1 MRAPGEL
8 CYDRSGEIE
17 METMQAPG
25 RGRQSKL
32 GWELLIAAAVLVAL
46 LFLLGNMAALMG
58 LAGESTVSVALCAL
72 VCLPMPAIYVGAKR
86 GWTWGLGFCL
96 FGAGAGWLILGQA
109 GLLLF
114 GALLPIILIGSI
126 VIHKKMGAYD
136 SLVLSCGGALLTVA
150 LAAGYIY
157 LKTGLD
163 PLTYLFETMK
173 TAMETD
179 ANVAAAFYWTFRFVD
194 VQSGVAS
201 IDQVL
206 AEMGQVTVQ
215 QMREYVTAQPQQEM
229 LRQIIAQTIPTS
241 AVSYILYSG
250 VGGFLIPRYLVKRTG
265 GEVGKMP
272 PFSHFLLPKTS
283 GIYLII
289 TFVLAMLPGLLN
301 LPQLE
306 VAGNVLLQFVYIIF
320 SIQGLALIDYLLRP
334 RIRSTPGRVAI
345 LVVIWIVVPA
355 LTQDL
360 MLLMW
365 VGLMEQLVRLREK
378 MDAAQQNGGK
388 PNA

>member
-1 MRAPGEL
+1 
-8 CYDRSGEIE
+8 
-17 METMQAPG
+17 
-25 RGRQSKL
+25 
-32 GWELLIAAAVLVAL
+32 
-46 LFLLGNMAALMG
+46 
-58 LAGESTVSVALCAL
+58 
-72 VCLPMPAIYVGAKR
+72 
-86 GWTWGLGFCL
+86 
-96 FGAGAGWLILGQA
+96 
-109 GLLLF
+109 
-114 GALLPIILIGSI
+114 
-126 VIHKKMGAYD
+126 
-136 SLVLSCGGALLTVA
+136 
-150 LAAGYIY
+150 
-157 LKTGLD
+157 
-163 PLTYLFETMK
+163 MK

-265 GEVGKMP
+265 GEVGRIP

-289 TFVLAMLPGLLN
+289 TFVLAMLPKLLS
-301 LPQLE
+301 LSQLE

-334 RIRSTPGRVAI
+334 RIHSTPGRVTL
-345 LVVIWIVVPA
+345 LVVIWIVVPV
-355 LTQDL
+355 LTPGL

>member
-1 MRAPGEL
+1 MRRLCLLHFFFCWATWQPSWGLRAEARSASPYAP
-8 CYDRSGEIE
+8 
-17 METMQAPG
+17 
-25 RGRQSKL
+25 
-32 GWELLIAAAVLVAL
+32 
-46 LFLLGNMAALMG
+46 
-58 LAGESTVSVALCAL
+58 LCACPCRQFMW
-72 VCLPMPAIYVGAKR
+72 VRNGAGPGAWASACLAREPAGSSWGKR
-86 GWTWGLGFCL
+86 GFCCL
-96 FGAGAGWLILGQA
+96 
-109 GLLLF
+109 

-163 PLTYLFETMK
+163 PLTYLFKTMK

-265 GEVGKMP
+265 GEVGKIP

-289 TFVLAMLPGLLN
+289 TFVLAMLPKLLS
-301 LPQLE
+301 LSQLE

-334 RIRSTPGRVAI
+334 RIRSTPGRVTL
-345 LVVIWIVVPA
+345 LVVIWIVVPV
-355 LTQDL
+355 LTPGL

>member
-1 MRAPGEL
+1 MRALGKL
-8 CYDRSGEIE
+8 CYDRSGEID
-17 METMQAPG
+17 METIQTPG
-25 RGRQSKL
+25 QGRQSKL
-32 GWELLIAAAVLVAL
+32 GWELLIAAAVFVAL
-46 LFLLGNMAALMG
+46 LFLLGNMVALMG
-58 LAGESTVSVALCAL
+58 LAGGSTISVALCAL

-86 GWTWGLGFCL
+86 GWAWGLGFCL

-206 AEMGQVTVQ
+206 EEMGQVTVQ

-265 GEVGKMP
+265 GEVGKIP

-289 TFVLAMLPGLLN
+289 TFVLAMLPKLLS
-301 LPQLE
+301 LSQLE

-334 RIRSTPGRVAI
+334 RIRSTPGRVTL
-345 LVVIWIVVPA
+345 LVVIWIVVPV
-355 LTQDL
+355 LTPGL